1 MKRIKGV
8 TAALVLM
15 GSLLASNAANA
26 GIPVID
32 AAKLVQSILNIVQWG
47 TQQLQMVTQI
57 QNQVTTIQNQITHI
71 RDITGTRNLG
81 QVFNNLAL
89 QQIVPGNTPTTYSAI
104 NSQGYNG
111 MTGPA
116 QAIRQ
121 ATMLYNC
128 MDKPAGLLRNSC
140 QAVLSNGSQRQAT
153 QTAALQ
159 VAQQRMQE
167 IQNMQQQIN
176 TTQDPKAIS
185 EVQAALAAET
195 AQVQNDLI
203 RVTLA
208 NQMADAQD
216 QAASQA
222 ILERH
227 LAMMKPNAPS
237 VADNI
242 VLN

>member
-32 AAKLVQSILNIVQWG
+32 AANLVQSILNIVQWG
-47 TQQLQMVTQI
+47 TQQVQMVTQI

-71 RDITGTRNLG
+71 KDITGTRNLG
-81 QVFNNLAL
+81 QVFNNPLL
-89 QQIVPGNTPTTYSAI
+89 QQIVPANTQTTMTAI
-104 NSQGYNG
+104 NSQGFNG
-111 MTGPA
+111 MTQPA
-116 QAIRQ
+116 QALRT
-121 ATMLYNC
+121 ATMIYNC
-128 MDKPAGLLRNSC
+128 MDVTAGPLRTRC
-140 QAVLSNGSQRQAT
+140 QAVLSNASQRQAT

-159 VAQQRMQE
+159 IAQQRVQE
-167 IQNMQQQIN
+167 IQSMQQQIN

-216 QAASQA
+216 QAATQA
-222 ILERH
+222 VLERH
-227 LAMMKPNAPS
+227 LTMMRPNAPS

>member
-1 MKRIKGV
+1 
-8 TAALVLM
+8 
-15 GSLLASNAANA
+15 
-26 GIPVID
+26 
-32 AAKLVQSILNIVQWG
+32 
-47 TQQLQMVTQI
+47 
-57 QNQVTTIQNQITHI
+57 
-71 RDITGTRNLG
+71 
-81 QVFNNLAL
+81 
-89 QQIVPGNTPTTYSAI
+89 
-104 NSQGYNG
+104 
-111 MTGPA
+111 
-116 QAIRQ
+116 
-121 ATMLYNC
+121 MLYNC
-128 MDKPAGLLRNSC
+128 MDKPAGLLRNTC

>member
-15 GSLLASNAANA
+15 SSLLASNAANA

-32 AAKLVQSILNIVQWG
+32 AANLVQSILNIVQWG
-47 TQQLQMVTQI
+47 TQQVQMVTQI

-71 RDITGTRNLG
+71 KDITGSRNLG
-81 QVFNNLAL
+81 HVFNNTLL
-89 QQIVPGNTPTTYSAI
+89 QQIVPANTQTTMTAI
-104 NSQGYNG
+104 NSQGFNG
-111 MTGPA
+111 MTQPA
-116 QAIRQ
+116 QAIRT
-121 ATMLYNC
+121 ATMIYNC
-128 MDKPAGLLRNSC
+128 LDVTAGPLRTRC
-140 QAVLSNGSQRQAT
+140 QAVLSNASQRQAT

-159 VAQQRMQE
+159 IAQQRVQE
-167 IQNMQQQIN
+167 IQSMQQQIN

>member
-1 MKRIKGV
+1 MDRLKRVLGAV
-8 TAALVLM
+8 VLM
-15 GSLLASNAANA
+15 GGLLASNVASA

-32 AAKLVQSILNIVQWG
+32 AANLAQAIQQVLAWG
-47 TQQLQMVTQI
+47 QQYAQMSSQ
-57 QNQVTTIQNQITHI
+57 IQNQITHI
-71 RDITGTRNLG
+71 RDITGSRNLG
-81 QVFNNLAL
+81 QVYNNLGL
-89 QQIVPGNTPTTYSAI
+89 QQIVPANMQTTMTAI
-104 NSQGYNG
+104 NAQGFNG
-111 MTGPA
+111 MTLPA
-116 QAIRQ
+116 QAIRTV
-121 ATMLYNC
+121 TMIYNC
-128 MDKPAGLLRNSC
+128 MDVTAGSLRTSC
-140 QAVLSNGSQRQAT
+140 QAVLSNASQRQAT

-159 VAQQRMQE
+159 IAQQRVQE

-185 EVQAALAAET
+185 EVHAALAAEA

-227 LAMMKPNAPS
+227 LTMMRPNAPS